1 MQTEEP
7 DQIATRPRPPVGTVA
22 AALSLVLLIPLLW
35 LFVAFNVQFR
45 QCVPLK
51 NGLALGYEAVF
62 DLRGP
67 YLRPI
72 AVPKF
77 GDGTPLIRDETWA
90 IYVTDTTVHGWGMA
104 PRSEADYRFAWRAD
118 TGLVRQRD
126 DPQTYDRLVAE
137 AGHANW
143 DIEIDAVGTG
153 WLLQELLRRRAPDR
167 PRCPTALLTW

>member
-1 MQTEEP
+1 MPTGEP
-7 DQIATRPRPPVGTVA
+7 DQIATRPRTAVRAVA
-22 AALSLVLLIPLLW
+22 AVAALVLPVPLLW

-62 DLRGP
+62 DLREP
-67 YLRPI
+67 HFMPI

-77 GDGTPLIRDETWA
+77 PDGTPLIRDETWA

-104 PRSEADYRFAWRAD
+104 PRSEADYRFAWRVD
-118 TGLVRQRD
+118 TGLVRQQD

-143 DIEIDAVGTG
+143 DIEIDAVDTG

-167 PRCPTALLTW
+167 PRCPTAS